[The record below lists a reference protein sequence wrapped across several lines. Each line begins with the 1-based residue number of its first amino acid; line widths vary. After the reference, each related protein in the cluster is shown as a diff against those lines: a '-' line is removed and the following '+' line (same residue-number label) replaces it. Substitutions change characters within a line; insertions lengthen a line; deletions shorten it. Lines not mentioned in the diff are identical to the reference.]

1 MKTALSMLAGL
12 AMVLMLSLVV
22 TAEEKEKK
30 EVTLKGDITCAK
42 CTLKVEGQD
51 TCATVIKV
59 KEGDKDVIYLFI
71 DEGKKEPYHKEF
83 CTTKGGK
90 KGSVTGVVSEKDGK
104 KYIKPEKDGV
114 KFE

>member
-1 MKTALSMLAGL
+1 MLAGL

-59 KEGDKDVIYLFI
+59 KEGDKDVIYWF
-71 DEGKKEPYHKEF
+71 DKDSSKKNHEKI
-83 CTTKGGK
+83 CKKTAKGE
-90 KGSVTGVVSEKDGK
+90 VTGTVSKDGDK
-104 KYIKPEKDGV
+104 NIITVKEV
-114 KFE
+114 KFAD

>member
-1 MKTALSMLAGL
+1 MRTLEAMFLGCALVAVVAVNVLADDKK
-12 AMVLMLSLVV
+12 
-22 TAEEKEKK
+22 EEKK
-30 EVTLKGDITCAK
+30 TLKGTITCSK
-42 CTLKVEGQD
+42 CDLKLTEDCGN
-51 TCATVIKV
+51 AIKV

-104 KYIKPEKDGV
+104 KYITPSKVEYAK
-114 KFE
+114 K